1 MFWDIFF
8 IVLAS
13 IILLGMII
21 ISYSSWVKYR
31 DKSVDIKEGM
41 NEEKVL
47 EIMGSDPISIEQLK
61 NNNYEWVY
69 ERREWKG
76 WGTEVLKIEII
87 FSSSNVVTSIVRN
100 RTYEKNKQ

>member
-13 IILLGMII
+13 LLLLGMII
-21 ISYSSWVKYR
+21 FSYTSWTKYR

-41 NEEKVL
+41 SGEKVL
-47 EIMGSDPISIEQLK
+47 EIMGTEPVSIEQLK
-61 NNNYEWVY
+61 NDNYEWIY

-87 FSSSNVVTSIVRN
+87 FSPSKIVTSIVRN
-100 RTYEKNKQ
+100 KTYEKNKQ

>member
-13 IILLGMII
+13 LLLLGMII
-21 ISYSSWVKYR
+21 LSYTSWTKYR

-47 EIMGSDPISIEQLK
+47 EIMGIDPISTEQLK
-61 NNNYEWVY
+61 DDKYEWIF

-76 WGTEVLKIEII
+76 WGVEVLKTEVI
-87 FSSSNVVTSIVRN
+87 FSSSKIVTSVVRS
-100 RTYEKNKQ
+100 RTYEKSKQ